1 MNRIFVTI
9 VLLAIT
15 GFACKKETP
24 APPVQTEAQN
34 VQTAPLQTAL
44 APQTLPEQ
52 KKIESETY
60 LYTPQG
66 RRDPFLSIIEAAKR
80 ERETERKKKKVRP
93 VEAYDAADINV
104 IAIAQDKEEYYAMVQ
119 LPDKKYFTVKTGM
132 TLGLYG
138 GKVTRITAQGI
149 ILREYVKNYKGEL
162 QPRDTILRLRKEGEE

>member
-1 MNRIFVTI
+1 MIRIFSAI
-9 VLLAIT
+9 VLLSIT

-24 APPVQTEAQN
+24 LPPVQT
-34 VQTAPLQTAL
+34 QTQTIQAAAPQKAL
-44 APQTLPEQ
+44 APQILPEQ
-52 KKIESETY
+52 KKNESETY

-80 ERETERKKKKVRP
+80 ERETERKRKKVRP

-138 GKVTRITAQGI
+138 GKVTKITAQGI
-149 ILREYVKNYKGEL
+149 ILREYVKNYMGEL